1 MLRFWRDEG
10 GMLGISLSLP
20 SAANDRSPSNPPATA
35 ILDHDGTPI
44 HDESGDFIL
53 ED

>member
-1 MLRFWRDEG
+1 MVEFFL
-10 GMLGISLSLP
+10 GMIGVGISLTIG
-20 SAANDRSPSNPPATA
+20 ANDRSPLNPPATA